1 MNSFLKIIFIMV
13 FILFQS
19 LFGIFQ
25 CDIRAISSFLVYQS
39 YVTVRPN
46 HKIKSFT
53 LTISKEQEKIKK
65 FHNIFDKKIHF
76 TLLKCSEYKQPFK
89 SISWSNSG
97 RILSGR
103 SKNNSNGSIFY
114 ILVNY

>member
-1 MNSFLKIIFIMV
+1 MNPFLKIIFIMV

-25 CDIRAISSFLVYQS
+25 WDIRAISSFLVYQS

-46 HKIKSFT
+46 RKIKSFT

-65 FHNIFDKKIHF
+65 KFHNIFDKKIHF
-76 TLLKCSEYKQPFK
+76 MLLKCSE
-89 SISWSNSG
+89 
-97 RILSGR
+97 
-103 SKNNSNGSIFY
+103 
-114 ILVNY
+114 